1 VGENQN
7 NGREERMQMQALKET
22 PDAGLP
28 LELETVFN
36 EHHRLVFHAAHRITG
51 NAEDAEDVLQTVF
64 TRLLRGGPWPGLAEN
79 PGGYLRRSAVNAALD
94 VLRTRKRAR
103 VISLDS
109 GKAEPQEQR
118 PHDPQKQLEGQELR
132 RRLRQA
138 VAGLNQRAAEVFSLR
153 FFEGYNNREIAQML
167 DTSSGTVAVTLNR
180 ARKQLMSELR
190 EFAGGYFS

>member
-1 VGENQN
+1 
-7 NGREERMQMQALKET
+7 MQTVEALKES
-22 PDAGLP
+22 AAALP

-36 EHHRLVFHAAHRITG
+36 EHHRLVFQAAHRITG

-64 TRLLRGGPWPGLAEN
+64 TRLLSGGPWPGLAEN

-109 GKAEPQEQR
+109 GKAEPEEQR
-118 PHDPQKQLEGQELR
+118 LDDPQKQLEGHELR
-132 RRLRQA
+132 RRLRRA
-138 VAGLNQRAAEVFSLR
+138 LASLNQRAAEVFSLR
-153 FFEGYNNREIAQML
+153 FFEGYDNREIARML
-167 DTSSGTVAVTLNR
+167 GTSSGTVAVTLNR

-190 EFAGGYFS
+190 EYAGGSFS